1 MAYPENSPEVAVRN
15 PDDHTGF
22 MTVKRAFWQAIEAI
36 HDVVYFAPDAQQ
48 RYEAI
53 GLKGYW
59 MGYAASRSAAL
70 GTPAPDVVTALFHGF
85 APRIIE
91 RALPDAWSMASR
103 DDIIA
108 TRYGLARD
116 ALAPVLADAD
126 VGRIG
131 NELFAIAASLD
142 YAGRGLAA
150 AHASL
155 PAPDDPVGLLWHAA
169 TVLRE
174 YRGDSHVAILT
185 AAGLD
190 GAAANALAV
199 ADGRV
204 PSEQRER
211 RGWAEDEWTE
221 AYERLRRRAWTDEL
235 ATITDSGRA
244 ARAQIEDATDR
255 VSASSFDEE
264 AQARAI
270 TVESALVEAARA
282 VEATGA
288 VTFPNPTGTTLP

>member
-1 MAYPENSPEVAVRN
+1 MS
-15 PDDHTGF
+15 
-22 MTVKRAFWQAIEAI
+22 VKRTFWQAIEVI
-36 HDVVYFAPDAQQ
+36 HDVVYFAPDTKE

-59 MGYAASRSAAL
+59 MGYTASRSAAL
-70 GTPAPDVVTALFHGF
+70 GTPTPELVVALFHGF
-85 APRIIE
+85 APRLIH

-103 DDIIA
+103 DDILA
-108 TRYGLARD
+108 ARLALARD
-116 ALAPVLADAD
+116 ALAPGLADAD
-126 VGRIG
+126 VGRLANDLQAIIG
-131 NELFAIAASLD
+131 SLD

-155 PAPDDPVGLLWHAA
+155 EAPDDPIGRLWHAA

-190 GAAANALAV
+190 GAAANVLAV

-204 PSEQRER
+204 TSRQREM
-211 RGWAEDEWTE
+211 RGWTEEEWAE
-221 AYERLRRRAWTDEL
+221 AYERLRHRAWTDEL
-235 ATITDSGRA
+235 GTITDNGRA

-255 VSASSFDEE
+255 VSASSFDKE
-264 AQARAI
+264 AQARTI
-270 TVESALVEAARA
+270 TAGPALVDAARA
-282 VEATGA
+282 IEASGA
-288 VTFPNPTGTTLP
+288 MQFPNPVGVRAP